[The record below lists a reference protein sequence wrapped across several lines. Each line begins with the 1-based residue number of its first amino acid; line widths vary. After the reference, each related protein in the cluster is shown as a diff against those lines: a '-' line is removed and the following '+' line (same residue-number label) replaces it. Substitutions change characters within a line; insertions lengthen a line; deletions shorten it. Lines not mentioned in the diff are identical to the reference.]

1 MLLTIFR
8 CREVQIFTSI
18 SSCEKAAKM
27 LENQGIQAHVRTR
40 DRFSPSIFSTGSR
53 ERSGSA
59 FQKSDF
65 QYQYILSVHRRD
77 FDTAR
82 ELLGLT
88 LR

>member
-8 CREVQIFTSI
+8 YREVQIFTSI
-18 SSCEKAAKM
+18 NSCEKAATM
-27 LENQGIQAHVRTR
+27 LENQGIKVYIRTR

-59 FQKSDF
+59 FQKQDF
-65 QYQYILSVHRRD
+65 QYQYILYVHRRD
-77 FDTAR
+77 FETAR